1 MDFDVPKIEN
11 ICSLQKMAIE
21 GLEESLLHRS
31 YSSQTLKTTSLLI
44 AYNNRHKIQ
53 HSGFW
58 SWQAEISAFVSKRTL
73 RLASKYVFVTD
84 PVQNVLKKYICNHTS
99 LSK

>member
-44 AYNNRHKIQ
+44 A
-53 HSGFW
+53 
-58 SWQAEISAFVSKRTL
+58 
-73 RLASKYVFVTD
+73 
-84 PVQNVLKKYICNHTS
+84 
-99 LSK
+99 